1 MKYQGCPI
9 GENKHFWL
17 LESSFLYQRGN
28 EDAIKCSCSSLVP
41 TSIVVESNDK
51 WVTRPDLPTQ
61 PFWRSTT
68 NPEMTNW
75 RRRGG
80 RRRRGSLKPMV
91 TQGSPRK
98 RDGQVPRALNSR
110 VASLATYPEPWPRNS
125 GMSTKRKNISV
136 SSSAG
141 LHWFHWATLVCQFS
155 LVWKRPF

>member
-9 GENKHFWL
+9 GENMNIFWL
-17 LESSFLYQRGN
+17 LESSFLYQRRN
-28 EDAIKCSCSSLVP
+28 EDAIKCSCSTLVP
-41 TSIVVESNDK
+41 TSIVVERNK
-51 WVTRPDLPTQ
+51 WVTRPDIPTQ
-61 PFWRSTT
+61 PFWKSTT

-91 TQGSPRK
+91 TLGSPRK

-110 VASLATYPEPWPRNS
+110 VASLATCPEPWQRNS

-141 LHWFHWATLVCQFS
+141 LHWFHWTTLVCQFS
-155 LVWKRPF
+155 LVWKHPF

>member
-9 GENKHFWL
+9 GVNIFWL

-80 RRRRGSLKPMV
+80 RRRRGSLKLMV

-110 VASLATYPEPWPRNS
+110 VASLATCPEPWPRNS

-136 SSSAG
+136 SSSAAG
-141 LHWFHWATLVCQFS
+141 LHWFHWTKLVCQFS